1 MMLDTTTGDRGMPI
15 DVSGPLA
22 ANALDC
28 GRYSPP
34 RWRVIVTSPRA
45 EALAR
50 DSIQAIDIAAFLPMV
65 ARPLRGHS
73 VLQPLFPGYLFA
85 LIDTDAP
92 SWGNVFRARGVED
105 VLRAPGSTTPAS
117 VPASRVEAIMAHC
130 SARQVVEDDPR
141 PHLIA
146 AGVSVQI
153 TTGMWADHRGVCQWS
168 SHDRVALLLD
178 VMGLQVNVARRA
190 VREA

>member
-1 MMLDTTTGDRGMPI
+1 
-15 DVSGPLA
+15 
-22 ANALDC
+22 
-28 GRYSPP
+28 
-34 RWRVIVTSPRA
+34 
-45 EALAR
+45 
-50 DSIQAIDIAAFLPMV
+50 
-65 ARPLRGHS
+65 
-73 VLQPLFPGYLFA
+73 
-85 LIDTDAP
+85 
-92 SWGNVFRARGVED
+92 
-105 VLRAPGSTTPAS
+105 
-117 VPASRVEAIMAHC
+117 MAHC